1 MQSRGFASVN
11 TLSDPE
17 PQQRTPD
24 VRVTQDGTS
33 SVTFNLTLLLAC
45 FGLDRVVSGAGVAL
59 CKDELSC
66 DGTSEVGSSVF
77 TFFYLHFGLL
87 SMSIF
92 QNVSLSPYPSLCL
105 SFHFFYSLSL
115 LMRHQLQQ
123 FHGNVSIVRPCSVS
137 LSLKAKS
144 LSGSLFSVSLSA
156 KQTYNVS
163 AGRTGA
169 LLDLPKCPAVSLCL
183 KLAAL
188 P

>member
-66 DGTSEVGSSVF
+66 DGTSKVGSSVF

-105 SFHFFYSLSL
+105 SFHFFLLPLPPYETLAAVVPWERVYCAPMQRFSLFKG
-115 LMRHQLQQ
+115 Q
-123 FHGNVSIVRPCSVS
+123 VS
-137 LSLKAKS
+137 LRKP
-144 LSGSLFSVSLSA
+144 LFS
-156 KQTYNVS
+156 
-163 AGRTGA
+163 
-169 LLDLPKCPAVSLCL
+169 LPER
-183 KLAAL
+183 
-188 P
+188 